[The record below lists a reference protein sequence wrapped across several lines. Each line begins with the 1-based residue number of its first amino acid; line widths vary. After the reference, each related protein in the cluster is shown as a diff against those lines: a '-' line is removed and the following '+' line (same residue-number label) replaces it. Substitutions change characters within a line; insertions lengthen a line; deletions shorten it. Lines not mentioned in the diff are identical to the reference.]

1 MSVAAIAH
9 GGAGAGEPFE
19 TVGAGLR
26 RGRGVSPTRQQEI
39 VDALS
44 GLVPRVGRL
53 SPSRLHAVTV
63 RIAEHR
69 ELWAD
74 LVVHDAD
81 VRWYLPLHRSNS
93 CDVWLLAWERGQD
106 TDWHDHGGSSGSFA
120 VAEGRLVEKYRA
132 ASGRRLSYRD
142 VAVGQAVAFGPGHVH
157 NVAHGGAGL
166 ATSIHAYSPPLLA
179 MTYYQETDY
188 GLVASQTVGIDGAEG
203 ARGRGGAETALADA
217 SASAAEL
224 ASHSLPRRSHRRCG
238 PGRHPV
244 TGAADCRGRGSWSDP
259 HRPQRARVAPRPAKR
274 RADSRP
280 RPIRRFDNRDLLRG
294 LRVDAR
300 GGKPAAYRAAPGHLP
315 ARRIP
320 GVEGR
325 GPAHA
330 AGPVAGLTAAREPE
344 KSPQQRITNGVCLGP
359 FLASADVADSRSSA
373 GGVCGCGRGQTL
385 LDEVRQGQVGSVL
398 DLVGVDNINQV
409 QQAALQSRL
418 HIPVIFSLDVIHGYK
433 TIFPVPIGEASSWN
447 PAAVQN
453 DAAISADEAAADAIK
468 WTFNPMADI
477 SRDPR

>member
-1 MSVAAIAH
+1 VSVAAIAH

-224 ASHSLPRRSHRRCG
+224 ASHSLPEGAPSVDELLAEARSGLQRMRPEAAVAALTDGAVLVDIRSLEQRIVEGEVPGAILIGRNVLEWRLDPRSDARIPALARSDALIIVICSEGYASTLAAASLRRIGLRRATYLHG
-238 PGRHPV
+238 GFQ
-244 TGAADCRGRGSWSDP
+244 GWKAAGLP
-259 HRPQRARVAPRPAKR
+259 TRPAQ
-274 RADSRP
+274 S
-280 RPIRRFDNRDLLRG
+280 
-294 LRVDAR
+294 
-300 GGKPAAYRAAPGHLP
+300 
-315 ARRIP
+315 
-320 GVEGR
+320 
-325 GPAHA
+325 
-330 AGPVAGLTAAREPE
+330 
-344 KSPQQRITNGVCLGP
+344 LG
-359 FLASADVADSRSSA
+359 
-373 GGVCGCGRGQTL
+373 
-385 LDEVRQGQVGSVL
+385 
-398 DLVGVDNINQV
+398 
-409 QQAALQSRL
+409 
-418 HIPVIFSLDVIHGYK
+418 
-433 TIFPVPIGEASSWN
+433 
-447 PAAVQN
+447 
-453 DAAISADEAAADAIK
+453 
-468 WTFNPMADI
+468 
-477 SRDPR
+477 